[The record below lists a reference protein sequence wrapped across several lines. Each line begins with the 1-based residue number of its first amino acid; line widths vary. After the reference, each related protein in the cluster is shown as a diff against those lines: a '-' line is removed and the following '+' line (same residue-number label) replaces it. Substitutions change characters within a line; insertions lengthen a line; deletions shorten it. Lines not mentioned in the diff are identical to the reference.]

1 MWIICSYIL
10 RSINKLVMHSWL
22 ELNWI
27 LQMRTWRKRSGV
39 SIPFHFVWYIAF
51 VLLQNCFF
59 LYIWKHKGRWG
70 NLHGAWF
77 HLVPQYCQW
86 HFAGRQQR
94 QWRRNIQARRNIPVR
109 GVSTRSIRAWESCS
123 GFSSGPL
130 DLYILAAVV
139 GSKLSK
145 LELWHGATC
154 NETPVR
160 FCCGHVFFCAS

>member
-1 MWIICSYIL
+1 
-10 RSINKLVMHSWL
+10 MHSWL
-22 ELNWI
+22 ESNWI
-27 LQMRTWRKRSGV
+27 LQMRTWRKRSGTFLFP
-39 SIPFHFVWYIAF
+39 SILHDCCIYSRRIALFYINENRREGGAIFMVLDCTSFLTTASDILQGGSRGNEEGTSRREETFQWQCQIVW
-51 VLLQNCFF
+51 LGC
-59 LYIWKHKGRWG
+59 
-70 NLHGAWF
+70 
-77 HLVPQYCQW
+77 
-86 HFAGRQQR
+86 
-94 QWRRNIQARRNIPVR
+94 
-109 GVSTRSIRAWESCS
+109 ESCS

>member
-94 QWRRNIQARRNIPVR
+94 QWRRNIQARRNIPVT
-109 GVSTRSIRAWESCS
+109 VSNRLIRVWELFWVQFWTSWFVYIS
-123 GFSSGPL
+123 SSGREQV
-130 DLYILAAVV
+130 IKAWAVTWCH
-139 GSKLSK
+139 L
-145 LELWHGATC
+145 
-154 NETPVR
+154 
-160 FCCGHVFFCAS
+160 